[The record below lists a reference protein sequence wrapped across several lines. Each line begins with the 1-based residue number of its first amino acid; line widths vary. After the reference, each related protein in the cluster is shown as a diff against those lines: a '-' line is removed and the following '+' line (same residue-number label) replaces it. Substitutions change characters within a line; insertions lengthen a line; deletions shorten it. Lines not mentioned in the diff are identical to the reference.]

1 MTHLKSVTA
10 AVLVAGF
17 LGAAVNAV
25 AQTTEPAAAPHQQ
38 QQGQQGSPESGK
50 GNMQGMQG
58 MQGMMGMM
66 GMMNM
71 MGQMDPAQMNRMM
84 ENCNKMMEGGMP
96 PSQPSGGEPK
106 KG

>member
-25 AQTTEPAAAPHQQ
+25 AQTAEPAAAPHQQ

-50 GNMQGMQG
+50 GNMQGM
-58 MQGMMGMM
+58 M

-71 MGQMDPAQMNRMM
+71 MGQMDPAQMNRMRG
-84 ENCNKMMEGGMP
+84 NCNKMMESDTS
-96 PSQPSGGEPK
+96 PSQPSGAQPK
-106 KG
+106 G